1 MKQTR
6 IFLFIILII
15 TAGCASIPPKQ
26 PSPVQKPTEKE
37 GSTTLNIDVSLVEGR
52 IQVLENLL
60 RTDALSDSDRE
71 TVLALLDAYGLLKKS
86 FPGSV
91 TGKECNILTQSLF
104 QSMSLMENSYFEK
117 IGKVSEDKNSFAD
130 FMKRK
135 NEILD
140 LYLDKNYAGVIQR
153 TLALQTSFPNG
164 LTPEIGMIFAISLA
178 NDGMLE
184 EAIEIG
190 SEVAKRI
197 EKTSDAVQFRGDIAQ
212 WQLALGQRMQAV
224 NTLEMISRTQDD
236 RSAMINDLRGRIQRM
251 PKEPDQP
258 FYSMFQPPEGTA
270 PQEVQPRMELL
281 REKVDALARNHEFT
295 EARQLLLKEKA
306 EREEGPETELI
317 DRAVHNIEEAETEYA
332 ESVKIKETY
341 LKQTYE
347 SAKKSYEKEDF
358 KGAIT
363 TLETLGKAQGLNA
376 EAADLKGRAI
386 ESLINRE
393 RNRAAEL
400 FLEAKKTQ
408 DLKKKRAL
416 LKTSYK
422 ILKTLLED
430 YPQSPLKHKLMSHM
444 NIVLKEMGKLP

>member
-15 TAGCASIPPKQ
+15 SAGCASVPPKQ
-26 PSPVQKPTEKE
+26 PSPVQKPIET
-37 GSTTLNIDVSLVEGR
+37 GGTTLSIDVSHVEGR
-52 IQVLENLL
+52 IRFLENILTNKDL
-60 RTDALSDSDRE
+60 PDRDRE
-71 TVLALLDAYGLLKKS
+71 TVLALLEAYGRLKKS
-86 FPGSV
+86 SPGPV
-91 TGKECNILTQSLF
+91 TGNECDILTQSLF
-104 QSMSLMENSYFEK
+104 KSMSLMENTYFESF
-117 IGKVSEDKNSFAD
+117 GKVSDDKNSFAD
-130 FMKRK
+130 FMERQ
-135 NEILD
+135 NEIRD

-164 LTPEIGMIFAISLA
+164 LTPEIGMMFAISLA

-224 NTLEMISRTQDD
+224 NTLGKISRTQND
-236 RSAMINDLRGRIQRM
+236 RSAMINDLRDRIERM
-251 PKEPDQP
+251 PKEPGQP
-258 FYSMFQPPEGTA
+258 FHSMFQPPEGTA
-270 PQEVQPRMELL
+270 PQEVQPRMALL
-281 REKVDALARNHEFT
+281 REKVDALTRQHEFN

-317 DRAVHNIEEAETEYA
+317 DRALNNIETAETAYE
-332 ESVKIKETY
+332 ESAKIKETY

-347 SAKKSYEKEDF
+347 SAKKSYEKEDY
-358 KGAIT
+358 KEAIA
-363 TLETLGKAQGLNA
+363 TLEALEKAQGLNA
-376 EAADLKGRAI
+376 EAAELKGRAI

-408 DLKKKRAL
+408 DLEKKRAL
-416 LKTSYK
+416 LGASYK
-422 ILKTLLED
+422 TLKTLLED

>member
-37 GSTTLNIDVSLVEGR
+37 GTTLNIDVSHVEVR

-86 FPGSV
+86 SPDPV
-91 TGKECNILTQSLF
+91 TGKECDILTQSLF
-104 QSMSLMENSYFEK
+104 QSMSLMENTYFENL
-117 IGKVSEDKNSFAD
+117 GKVSDDENSFAD
-130 FMKRK
+130 FMERQ

-164 LTPEIGMIFAISLA
+164 LTPEIGMMFAISLA

-212 WQLALGQRMQAV
+212 WQLALGQRMEAV
-224 NTLEMISRTQDD
+224 NTLEKISRTQDD
-236 RSAMINDLRGRIQRM
+236 RSAMINDLRDRIERM

-258 FYSMFQPPEGTA
+258 FHSMFQPPEGVP
-270 PQEVQPRMELL
+270 PQEVQPRMVLL
-281 REKVDALARNHEFT
+281 QEKVDALTRQYEFN
-295 EARQLLLKEKA
+295 EARQLLLNEKA

-317 DRAVHNIEEAETEYA
+317 DRALNNIDEAETAYE

-347 SAKKSYEKEDF
+347 SAKKSYEKEDY
-358 KGAIT
+358 KEAIA
-363 TLETLGKAQGLNA
+363 TLEALGKTQKLNA
-376 EAADLKGRAI
+376 EAADLKSRAI

-408 DLKKKRAL
+408 DLEKKRAL
-416 LKTSYK
+416 LGTSYK
-422 ILKTLLED
+422 ILKTLVED

-444 NIVLKEMGKLP
+444 NIVLKEMGKL